1 MNKYFLLV
9 SLFLSTSFFVSAAPK
24 QKKAD
29 TWIDASIKA
38 KTELQTQLQKTGMPI
53 ISSFKKHKEKAEPFA
68 VDYHCRRS
76 GWF

>member
-29 TWIDASIKA
+29 TWIDASIKSKNGTA
-38 KTELQTQLQKTGMPI
+38 NPASENRN
-53 ISSFKKHKEKAEPFA
+53 A
-68 VDYHCRRS
+68 DY
-76 GWF
+76 FLFQEA